1 MTELILVRHGETAW
15 NAERRLQG
23 HVDTPLNDEGRRQA
37 QALATILAD
46 SIKPS
51 GAAPYSRLVS
61 SDLDRTF
68 QTARPI
74 AALLDLEIIR
84 DPRLRER
91 CFGAF
96 EGLLYDEVQQH
107 YPQAWVQWQA
117 REVDARYPAGE
128 RQAETLTE
136 FACRVNDTLAEIGRT
151 NSGER
156 TIVVTHGGFLDCAYR
171 LATGMSLTQAR
182 NFDVRNASINRFA
195 WDEASGLQLLEW
207 GVVAHLATSIDEIIR

>member
-37 QALATILAD
+37 RALAAMLVRGTS
-46 SIKPS
+46 SIAP
-51 GAAPYSRLVS
+51 APYGRLVS

-74 AALLDLEIIR
+74 AALLDMEITR

-107 YPQAWVQWQA
+107 YPQAWSQWQA
-117 REVDARYPAGE
+117 REVDARYPEGE

-136 FACRVNDTLAEIGRT
+136 FAERVKHALTDIASRYVGQRI
-151 NSGER
+151 
-156 TIVVTHGGFLDCAYR
+156 IVVTHGGFLDCAYR
-171 LATGMSLTQAR
+171 LATGMNLTQAR
-182 NFDVRNASINRFA
+182 NFDVRNASINRFG
-195 WDEASGLQLLEW
+195 WDQQAGLQLLEW
-207 GVVAHLATSIDEIIR
+207 GVVAHLATSIDEIDR

>member
-15 NAERRLQG
+15 NTERRLQG
-23 HVDTPLNDEGRRQA
+23 HIDTPLNHEGKRQA
-37 QALATILAD
+37 QALAAMLA
-46 SIKPS
+46 SLAGGI
-51 GAAPYSRLVS
+51 GAAPFARLFS

-74 AALLDLEIIR
+74 GDLLDLEIIR

-96 EGLLYDEVQQH
+96 EGLSHDEVKER

-136 FACRVNDTLAEIGRT
+136 FTGRVRDALVDIASTHPGQRI
-151 NSGER
+151 
-156 TIVVTHGGFLDCAYR
+156 IVVTHGGFLDSAYR
-171 LATGMSLTQAR
+171 LATGMSLSQAR
-182 NFDVRNASINRFA
+182 NFDVRNASINRFE
-195 WDEASGLQLLEW
+195 WNEASGLQLLEW
-207 GVVAHLATSIDEIIR
+207 GVVAHLATSMDEIVR